1 MAMNFGFNGVAVN
14 NDNRLTIGNTGYMVN
29 DEVIKVLNNL
39 FKTHPEYFTKAEWAD
54 NNKPSKKP
62 QREYKGEFDPSKYTK
77 STFLTVS
84 EVDQRDKKT
93 FVVTIDW
100 IKSGAEVWKNDRN
113 GKRVIKADLLT
124 IVNNALSDN
133 KGIYDKERK
142 EYIFTTETRA
152 KKFHDSVSVIS
163 ADRRKAVWASYKVE
177 KKEG

>member
-1 MAMNFGFNGVAVN
+1 MAMNFGFDGTVN
-14 NDNRLTIGNTGYMVN
+14 NDNRLVIGNTGYMVN

-39 FKTHPEYFTKAEWAD
+39 FKTHPQYFSRAEWAD

-84 EVDQRDKKT
+84 EIDQRDKRT

-100 IKSGAEVWKNDRN
+100 IKSGAEVWKTDRN

-133 KGIYDKERK
+133 KGTYDKDRK
-142 EYIFTTETRA
+142 EYIFTAKSRA
-152 KKFHDSVSVIS
+152 EKFHDSVSVIS